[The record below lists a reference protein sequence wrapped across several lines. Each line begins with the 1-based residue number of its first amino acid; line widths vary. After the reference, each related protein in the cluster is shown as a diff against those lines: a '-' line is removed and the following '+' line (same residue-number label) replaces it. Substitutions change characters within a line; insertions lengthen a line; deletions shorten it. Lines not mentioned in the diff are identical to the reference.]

1 MTAPV
6 ETTFQP
12 WVRRRPG
19 WMVIARKEFADHI
32 LSVRFVALLVILSLV
47 AVGTVYSAADA
58 LRDVAPVATEANS
71 LFLKLFT
78 VQADPIPLSF
88 LTFFGFLAP
97 VLGIAYGF
105 DAVNGERSQGTLPRL
120 VSQPIHRDDVI
131 NGKFVAGLGVVGLT
145 LVVVTAVVAGLGIF
159 MLGIT
164 PSAAE
169 VVRILV
175 WLVAGILYVGVW
187 LAFATLCSVLVRRA
201 STSALIAI
209 ALWLV
214 LALFGTLLAQLAADV
229 ISPVSA
235 ADPQTQ
241 IANVETEL
249 ALSRLSPITLFEEAS
264 SALLNPEVRTVGL
277 VTLAQLDQ
285 AIVSELTVPQSILL
299 VWAQIVG
306 LVAATVV
313 IFAIAYVSF
322 LRQEVRA

>member
-1 MTAPV
+1 MTVRA
-6 ETTFQP
+6 ETAFRP

-58 LRDVAPVATEANS
+58 LRDVAPVAAEAS
-71 LFLKLFT
+71 FLFLRLFT

-88 LTFFGFLAP
+88 LAFFGFLAP

-145 LVVVTAVVAGLGIF
+145 LVIVTAVVAGLGIV

-175 WLVAGILYVGVW
+175 WLLVAILYVGVW
-187 LAFATLCSVLVRRA
+187 LAFATLASVLVRRA

-235 ADPQTQ
+235 ADPQSQ
-241 IANVETEL
+241 VANVETEL

-264 SALLNPEVRTVGL
+264 SALLNPEVRTLGL

-285 AIVSELTVPQSILL
+285 AIVSELTVPQSLLL

-313 IFAIAYVSF
+313 IFAFAYVSF

>member
-1 MTAPV
+1 
-6 ETTFQP
+6 
-12 WVRRRPG
+12 
-19 WMVIARKEFADHI
+19 MVIARKEFADHI
-32 LSVRFVALLVILSLV
+32 FSVRFVALLVILSLV

-58 LRDVAPVATEANS
+58 LREVAPIANQASS

-88 LTFFGFLAP
+88 LAFFGFLAP
-97 VLGIAYGF
+97 ILGIAYGF

-145 LVVVTAVVAGLGIF
+145 LVIVTAVVSGLGIV

-164 PSAAE
+164 PTSAE
-169 VVRILV
+169 VVRIVV
-175 WLVAGILYVGVW
+175 WLVVAILFVGVW

-235 ADPQTQ
+235 ANPESAIT
-241 IANVETEL
+241 NVETEL

-264 SALLNPEVRTVGL
+264 SALLNPEVRTLGL
-277 VTLAQLDQ
+277 VTLAQLEG
-285 AIVSELTVPQSILL
+285 AIVSELTVAQSLLL
-299 VWAQIVG
+299 VWAQVVG

-313 IFAIAYVSF
+313 IFAAAYVAF

>member
-1 MTAPV
+1 MTART
-6 ETTFQP
+6 ETAFQP
-12 WVRRRPG
+12 WIRRRPG

-58 LRDVAPVATEANS
+58 LREVAPIANQASS

-88 LTFFGFLAP
+88 LAFFGFLAP
-97 VLGIAYGF
+97 ILGIAYGF

-145 LVVVTAVVAGLGIF
+145 LVIVTAVVSGLGIV

-164 PSAAE
+164 PTSAE

-175 WLVAGILYVGVW
+175 WLFVAILFVGVW

-214 LALFGTLLAQLAADV
+214 LALFGTLLAQLAADI

-235 ADPQTQ
+235 ANPESAIT
-241 IANVETEL
+241 NVETEL

-264 SALLNPEVRTVGL
+264 SALLNPEVRTLGL
-277 VTLAQLDQ
+277 VTLAQLDG
-285 AIVSELTVPQSILL
+285 AIVSELTVAQSLLL
-299 VWAQIVG
+299 VWAQVVG

-313 IFAIAYVSF
+313 IFAAAYVAF

>member
-1 MTAPV
+1 
-6 ETTFQP
+6 
-12 WVRRRPG
+12 
-19 WMVIARKEFADHI
+19 MVIARKEFADHI

-58 LRDVAPVATEANS
+58 LREVAPIANQASS

-88 LTFFGFLAP
+88 LAFFGFLAP
-97 VLGIAYGF
+97 ILGIAYGF

-145 LVVVTAVVAGLGIF
+145 LVIVTAVVSGLGIV

-164 PSAAE
+164 PTSAE

-175 WLVAGILYVGVW
+175 WLFVAILFVGVW

-214 LALFGTLLAQLAADV
+214 LALFGTLLAQLAADI

-235 ADPQTQ
+235 ANPESAIT
-241 IANVETEL
+241 NVETEL

-264 SALLNPEVRTVGL
+264 SALLNPEVRTLGL
-277 VTLAQLDQ
+277 VTLAQLDG
-285 AIVSELTVPQSILL
+285 AIVSELTVAQSLLL
-299 VWAQIVG
+299 VWAQVVG

-313 IFAIAYVSF
+313 IFAAAYVAF